1 MRVLFHHT
9 ATDWSGRARAFAEGA
24 RLLTARGVKV
34 VFTCRPDSVTEHR
47 ISNIAGVTVVPV
59 EEGGWLEESGRVRRV
74 LNEHFSEVAF
84 VHTGRE
90 HLVVSAALRRAER
103 GAVLR
108 RVSVSGYVSA
118 GQAER
123 TAAFLSPSGFLLAAE
138 EDRQVVHLPKRPLAP
153 VVVPLGVDVES
164 HGAVRPAPH
173 VALGVPA
180 GDRLIVCV
188 TDADSRAAVATVL
201 RAFALLAQR
210 HHGLRVVLVGPGS
223 DHEDVRMHAA
233 ALGITG
239 IVGFLGEREDHLAVL
254 RAADVGWVVAGHDDA
269 AYAFLDF
276 MALGIPVVAE
286 RATLA
291 ARYLAD
297 GISGSL
303 LPPADAP
310 AAAATLATLLSDEEA
325 RAAMGRAACVRA
337 ARDFSLE
344 RTAEGYM
351 EAVTTARDRS
361 KWRRG

>member
-233 ALGITG
+233 ALG
-239 IVGFLGEREDHLAVL
+239 
-254 RAADVGWVVAGHDDA
+254 
-269 AYAFLDF
+269 
-276 MALGIPVVAE
+276 
-286 RATLA
+286 
-291 ARYLAD
+291 
-297 GISGSL
+297 
-303 LPPADAP
+303 
-310 AAAATLATLLSDEEA
+310 
-325 RAAMGRAACVRA
+325 
-337 ARDFSLE
+337 
-344 RTAEGYM
+344 
-351 EAVTTARDRS
+351 
-361 KWRRG
+361 